1 MNHIHKLR
9 TKLAILSVSLILTS
23 APVING
29 VLPSMKNDLNLTQA
43 QTEILSTLPN
53 LFVVIS
59 ILLSSFMANKI
70 GMKRTVS
77 LGLLLVGI
85 GGSLPILVSSYPAV
99 ILSRLILGAGLG
111 LFNSLAISFISIF
124 YAGHERAS
132 LLGIRNAFENIGQAC
147 LTLLAGLL
155 LTFGWRYS
163 FAVYLLAFPL
173 ILILNLFVPET
184 KGQTVAAEKVKPR
197 VVKEK
202 IDPSI
207 YGIFLFGIL
216 MMMSN
221 SAILVR
227 FPSMAVVI
235 EGKAVNASIYL
246 ALMPL
251 FGIIA
256 GLLFGT
262 VNRIFRSK
270 TIYLY
275 LTLLLVVNLLVSLA
289 ANHFV
294 LLVLALFLSG
304 VPIAW
309 MVPHI
314 FNYLGNLSKTGTQL
328 NVSTSLMV
336 VGFNLG
342 GLLAPS
348 GMQFLQFVTGSKSLA
363 APFPFFAI
371 LYGLLLAILVIRT
384 GKHSHNQT

>member
-59 ILLSSFMANKI
+59 ILLSSFMADKI

-85 GGSLPILVSSYPAV
+85 GGSLPILISNYPAI

-124 YAGHERAS
+124 YVGHERAS

-197 VVKEK
+197 AAKEK
-202 IDPSI
+202 INPSI

-227 FPSMAVVI
+227 FPSMAVLI

-262 VNRIFRSK
+262 VNRVFRSK

-275 LTLLLVVNLLVSLA
+275 LGLLLVVNLLVSLA

-314 FNYLGNLSKTGTQL
+314 FNCLGNLSKTGTQL

-348 GMQFLQFVTGSKSLA
+348 GMQFLQFVTGSKSLYV
-363 APFPFFAI
+363 PFPFFVAI
-371 LYGLLLAILVIRT
+371 YAVILVVLLIRSF
-384 GKHSHNQT
+384 KHSNN

>member
-29 VLPSMKNDLNLTQA
+29 VLPRVKNDLNLTQA

-59 ILLSSFMANKI
+59 ILLSSFLADKI

-85 GGSLPILVSSYPAV
+85 GGSLPILISSYPAV

-197 VVKEK
+197 AAKEK

-227 FPSMAVVI
+227 FPSMAVLI

-262 VNRIFRSK
+262 VNRIFRNK

-289 ANHFV
+289 ADHFV

-348 GMQFLQFVTGSKSLA
+348 GMQFLQFVTGSKSLY

-371 LYGLLLAILVIRT
+371 LYGLLLAILVIRN
-384 GKHSHNQT
+384 GKHSHNLI